1 MKHSFLSQEATALED
16 FSAEDDKA
24 KQRISSAFEN
34 AFERL
39 LGTSD
44 VTARKVKRTFQEK
57 RDFWDNVIK
66 MNSGVGDLE
75 LKK

>member
-1 MKHSFLSQEATALED
+1 MKHSFLSQEATSLED